1 MEVQFQL
8 CTVWL
13 SRLPDAS
20 TLSGLSGRLSQWENY
35 FTLSPGR
42 SGKVE
47 RGEGRTQSAARLPLV
62 LPRDKKQSESDR
74 ETNNVLQHLKVR
86 SIEVRNFWESTFLN
100 SPRPACF

>member
-1 MEVQFQL
+1 MPLPSPAFQAD
-8 CTVWL
+8 
-13 SRLPDAS
+13 SPN
-20 TLSGLSGRLSQWENY
+20 GRITSPSPREG
-35 FTLSPGR
+35 PGR